1 MKIKTL
7 GAIILSNVLMVGCIK
22 FKDSNEM
29 KKFNFQSDYQ
39 DEDRELTVRDFF
51 KNSEVA
57 MFRLS
62 PDGEDISYLAPYES
76 RMNIFVLPVG
86 GGEPVR
92 LTSETDRSI
101 MAYAWVNN
109 ERIVYLKDT
118 GGDENYQLY
127 GVKKDGSDFKDYTA
141 NPQVMVQIADLL
153 EDNDEEILIAMNERN
168 PQVFDIYRLNVN
180 TGEKRLVCENPGN
193 IQGWMMDHNGVVRV
207 AYTIEDGVN
216 TSILYRENENEEFR
230 KVLTTNYKDEV
241 SFKSFDPENKYVYAT
256 TNIGRD
262 KAALVLMDPNTCEEI
277 EVLYEN
283 PKYDVDDIVYSDA
296 KDKLLAASC
305 IGHQFFEYKYFDED
319 FKEIRERINEALPE
333 SENFIT
339 DWDKNEDMAI
349 VASTSDR
356 NPGTYYLFSKNL
368 TRKLTNEKT
377 KGNLTI
383 KLSPKSVKVNTY
395 YLTKIADCK
404 PWIKPF
410 KMCSM
415 IPVEY
420 TSRDGLN
427 IEAYLTLPNG
437 MTIDSAKNLSVVI
450 NPHGGPWARDIWEYN
465 PEVQF
470 LASKGYAVLQM
481 NFRGSTGYGR
491 NHKELSYKQ
500 WGQTMQDDIT
510 DGVNWLIEKG
520 IADPKRIAIY
530 GGSYGGYATL
540 RGITKDP
547 DLYACAIDYVGVS
560 NLFTFM
566 EAFPP
571 YWKPL
576 LQMMYDMVGDPEKDK
591 DMLTDNSPIF
601 MVDRI
606 KTPLFV
612 AQGANDP
619 RVNKSESDQ
628 MVEALRARGVDVDYM
643 VKDNEGHG
651 FANEENRFEF
661 YEAMETFLAKYLK

>member
-1 MKIKTL
+1 M
-7 GAIILSNVLMVGCIK
+7 LSTVLMVGCIK

-29 KKFNFQSDYQ
+29 KKFNFQSEYQ

-51 KNSEVA
+51 KNSEVM

-62 PDGEDISYLAPYES
+62 PDGENISYLAPYES
-76 RMNIFVLPVG
+76 RMNIFVLSAN

-153 EDNDEEILIAMNERN
+153 KDNDEEILIAMNERN

-180 TGEKRLVCENPGN
+180 TGEKTLVCENPGN
-193 IQGWMMDHNGVVRV
+193 IQGWMMDHKGVVRV

-262 KAALVLMDPNTCEEI
+262 KAALVLMDPSTCEEI

-283 PKYDVDDIVYSDA
+283 PKYDVDDIIYSD
-296 KDKLLAASC
+296 KDYKLQAATC
-305 IGHQFFEYKYFDED
+305 VAHQGTEYHFFDKEYETTHNVIKDMLRSQNLEFV
-319 FKEIRERINEALPE
+319 
-333 SENFIT
+333 IT
-339 DWDKNEDMAI
+339 NWDKNENTAI
-349 VASTSDR
+349 VCAYSDR
-356 NPGTYYLFSKNL
+356 NPGTYYLFEKNIARNHTCRAGGGEGL
-368 TRKLTNEKT
+368 LYFSARE
-377 KGNLTI
+377 GRR
-383 KLSPKSVKVNTY
+383 Y
-395 YLTKIADCK
+395 DLTKIADCK
-404 PWIKPF
+404 PWIKPG

-420 TSRDGLN
+420 ISRDGLN

-500 WGQTMQDDIT
+500 WGQNMQNDIT

-547 DLYACAIDYVGVS
+547 NLYACAIDYVGVS

-576 LQMMYDMVGDPEKDK
+576 LQMMYDMVGDPVKDK
-591 DMLTDNSPIF
+591 DMLTDNSPVF

-661 YEAMETFLAKYLK
+661 YEAMEAFLAKYLK

>member
-1 MKIKTL
+1 
-7 GAIILSNVLMVGCIK
+7 MVGCINN
-22 FKDSNEM
+22 SNEM
-29 KKFNFQSDYQ
+29 KKFNFQSEYQ

-51 KNSEVA
+51 KNSEKV

-62 PDGEDISYLAPYES
+62 PDGENISYLAPYES
-76 RMNIFVLPVG
+76 RMNIFVLSAD

-141 NPQVMVQIADLL
+141 NPKVMVQIADLL
-153 EDNDEEILIAMNERN
+153 KGNDEEILIAMNERN

-180 TGEKRLVCENPGN
+180 TGEKTLVCENPGN

-230 KVLTTNYKDEV
+230 NVLTTNYKDEV

-262 KAALVLMDPNTCEEI
+262 KAALVLMDPSTCEEI

-283 PKYDVDDIVYSDA
+283 PKYDVDDIVYSDIDYKLQA
-296 KDKLLAASC
+296 ATCVAHQGTEYHFFDKEYETTHNVIKDVLRS
-305 IGHQFFEYKYFDED
+305 QNFEFV
-319 FKEIRERINEALPE
+319 
-333 SENFIT
+333 IT
-339 DWDKNEDMAI
+339 DWDKNENTA
-349 VASTSDR
+349 VVCAYSDR
-356 NPGTYYLFSKNL
+356 NPGTYYLFEKNVARNQTCRAGGGEGL
-368 TRKLTNEKT
+368 QYFSSRE
-377 KGNLTI
+377 GRR
-383 KLSPKSVKVNTY
+383 Y
-395 YLTKIADCK
+395 DLTKIADCK
-404 PWIKPF
+404 PWIKPE

-415 IPVEY
+415 VPVEY

-500 WGQTMQDDIT
+500 WGQNMQNDIT

-576 LQMMYDMVGDPEKDK
+576 LQMMYDMVGDPVKDK
-591 DMLTDNSPIF
+591 EMLTDNSPIF
-601 MVDRI
+601 LVDRI

-628 MVEALRARGVDVDYM
+628 MVEALRARDVDVDYM

-661 YEAMETFLAKYLK
+661 YEAMEAFLAKYLK